1 MGRCSEPS
9 LEQHIWRQIQ
19 DRDQSADC
27 QLGIVLRTQKLTFRI
42 RPVDRA
48 TSVKNAV
55 VSPSVK

>member
-1 MGRCSEPS
+1 MGRCSEPN

-19 DRDQSADC
+19 DRVQSADC
-27 QLGIVLRTQKLTFRI
+27 QLESIDRPQKLTFRI
-42 RPVDRA
+42 RPVDLA